1 MSRPPTPTTPPGQD
15 RAPRH
20 DRVVS
25 RFLADDLRAGAV
37 IVLVTLVAAMLLAA
51 WPRAVQVVSDDIVT
65 HRLEATSPIVR
76 DIASSNQ
83 AALYGPADGSAPAG
97 PGLPEEWQTTFGALD
112 GGLRAIHDAMPEPLQ
127 AGVRDGRLRTYSTDF
142 LSGREFPGSD
152 VTSTRLRL
160 SQDPYLSERVTL
172 TEGRWPTGT
181 SAAQGPEEVFTVPT
195 EVVMSEAAAE
205 RLAWAVSE
213 TRETFGQG
221 DLLLVGTYVADD
233 PDDGYWYHSPSAS
246 GPYIVEDPNVGVV
259 LTAALYRGPGEDLRI
274 QQMRVWFE
282 VQPPPWSHGEV
293 STVADQLRGF
303 TALQQDVGPPP
314 DGWPV
319 TFTSEL
325 PPVIDTTLRDVS
337 ATTTVVALLA
347 SGPVAGLG
355 LLLLVATRVV
365 ATRRRTALALVRAR
379 GGSGLQVR
387 GLMAVEGL
395 VLGVLGGGLGL
406 LGAVLLVPTAFH
418 PATLVGPLLAALA
431 PAVVLAASVPPAG
444 LRAERADAGARSAS
458 RLRRVWELLALAV
471 AATAAVLV
479 LRRGAEDTGAGTD
492 PLLAATPALVAV
504 AAAVVVAR
512 IAPLL
517 LAPVVRAARAGRG
530 ALGFVGVASATRDR
544 RGQLPPLVG
553 LVVAV
558 TVAVLSVV
566 LLTTVRGGLET
577 EAWER
582 TGADL
587 RSTGPIVD
595 AETLDRVRSVPGV
608 DAATTLTDRTPA
620 ALTTGDGRFQARV
633 LLVDPADLA
642 EVQADV
648 PGWEV
653 PDLTPPAG
661 PDGLVPALVSSGF
674 DLGPDATVTVDS
686 RRIGLDVLDQVET
699 VPGGSSTSS
708 WVLVDR
714 ETVSALTGV
723 EYLPRILLVRLDEGL
738 SASDEAEV
746 VAQVG
751 RLTGP
756 SAVELRSDA
765 VERRLEDPT
774 LAGLQAA
781 LLVATLV
788 SLLVGAA
795 TMVLGELMATGRRER
810 LFAVLKL
817 LGMPP
822 RGPRVITTWEIA
834 SWAAPAIV
842 TGLVVGGLL
851 PLVVS
856 RSVDLSAFTG
866 GASAPPLV
874 YDPLALLGVTA
885 VFVVVVGVCGLV
897 SAALGRRVSSAATL
911 RSVQE

>member
-1 MSRPPTPTTPPGQD
+1 MSHALTPTTPPGQD
-15 RAPRH
+15 RAPGR
-20 DRVVS
+20 DRVVT

-65 HRLEATSPIVR
+65 HRLDAASPVVR

-83 AALYGPADGSAPAG
+83 FAFYGPEVGGSPESSA
-97 PGLPEEWQTTFGALD
+97 LPEEWQSTFGALD
-112 GGLRAIHDAMPEPLQ
+112 GGLRAVRAALPEPLR
-127 AGVRDGRLRTYSTDF
+127 GGLLEGRFRTYVPQP
-142 LSGREFPGSD
+142 LKGREFPGSD
-152 VTSTRLRL
+152 VTSTELRL
-160 SQDPYLSERVTL
+160 SQDPYLPEHVTL
-172 TEGRWPTGT
+172 TDGRWPTGDDEVI
-181 SAAQGPEEVFTVPT
+181 SAEELLAAPT

-205 RLAWAVSE
+205 RLVWGVDE
-213 TRETFGQG
+213 VRDTFGQG
-221 DLLLVGTYVADD
+221 ALELVGTYVADD
-233 PDDGYWYHSPSAS
+233 PDEAYWYHSPSAS
-246 GPYIVEDPNVGVV
+246 GPFILDDPNLGII
-259 LTAALYRGPGEDLRI
+259 LTAALYRGPGGDPRLER
-274 QQMRVWFE
+274 MGVWFE
-282 VQPPPWSHGEV
+282 VDPPPWSHGQL

-303 TALQQDVGPPP
+303 TALRQDVGGQPL
-314 DGWPV
+314 

-365 ATRRRTALALVRAR
+365 ATRRSPALALVRAR

-395 VLGVLGGGLGL
+395 LLGVLGGGLGL

-418 PATLVGPLLAALA
+418 PAALVGPLLAAAA

-458 RLRRVWELLALAV
+458 RLRRVWELLALGV
-471 AATAAVLV
+471 AATATVLV

-512 IAPLL
+512 LAPVL

-530 ALGFVGVASATRDR
+530 ALGFVGAASATRDR

-620 ALTTGDGRFQARV
+620 ALTSGDGRFQARV

-653 PDLTPPAG
+653 PDLTPPAD
-661 PDGLVPALVSSGF
+661 PDGLVPALVSTGF
-674 DLGPDATVTVDS
+674 DLGADATVTVDN
-686 RRIGLDVLDQVET
+686 RRIGIDVLDQVET

-723 EYLPRILLVRLDEGL
+723 EYLPRILLVRLDDGL
-738 SASDEAEV
+738 SAADEAEV

-765 VERRLEDPT
+765 VDRRLEDPT

-822 RGPRVITTWEIA
+822 RGPRVITTWEVA
-834 SWAAPAIV
+834 AWAVPAIV
-842 TGLVVGGLL
+842 TGLLVGGLL

>member
-1 MSRPPTPTTPPGQD
+1 MSHLPARTPPA
-15 RAPRH
+15 REPRSPGPG
-20 DRVVS
+20 RVVS
-25 RFLADDLRAGAV
+25 RFLADDLQAGAV
-37 IVLVTLVAAMLLAA
+37 IVLVTLVAAMLLSA
-51 WPRAVQVVSDDIVT
+51 WPRAVQVVSDDIVA

-76 DIASSNQ
+76 DIAATNQ
-83 AALYGPADGSAPAG
+83 VALYGPAEASAPAS
-97 PGLPEEWQTTFGALD
+97 PGLPQEWQSTFGALD
-112 GGLRAIHDAMPEPLQ
+112 GGLRALHDAIPEPLRS
-127 AGVRDGRLRTYSTDF
+127 GVRDGRLRTYSADF
-142 LSGREFPGSD
+142 LAGREFPGSD
-152 VTSTRLRL
+152 VTSTKLRL

-172 TEGRWPTGT
+172 TEGRWPTGAG
-181 SAAQGPEEVFTVPT
+181 AAQDPAEVLAAPT
-195 EVVMSEAAAE
+195 EVVMSEAAAA
-205 RLAWAVSE
+205 RLAWGVSE
-213 TRETFGQG
+213 TRETFGDG
-221 DLLLVGTYVADD
+221 DLVLVGTYVADD

-246 GPYIVEDPNVGVV
+246 GPYIVEDLNVGVV
-259 LTAALYRGPGEDLRI
+259 LTAALYRGPGEDPRI
-274 QQMRVWFE
+274 QQMRVWYE
-282 VQPPPWSHGEV
+282 VQPPPWSHAEL
-293 STVADQLRGF
+293 SAVAGQLRGL

-319 TFTSEL
+319 TFSSEL
-325 PPVIDTTLRDVS
+325 PPVVDTTLRDVS

-365 ATRRRTALALVRAR
+365 ATRRRPALALVRAR

-387 GLMAVEGL
+387 SLMAVEGL
-395 VLGVLGGGLGL
+395 GLGVLGGVLGL
-406 LGAVLLVPTAFH
+406 IGAVLLVPTAFH
-418 PATLVGPLLAALA
+418 PSALVGPLLAALA
-431 PAVVLAASVPPAG
+431 PAVMLAVSVPPAG
-444 LRAERADAGARSAS
+444 LRASRADAGARSAS
-458 RLRRVWELLALAV
+458 RLRRVWELLALGVATTAV
-471 AATAAVLV
+471 VLV

-512 IAPLL
+512 LAPVL

-530 ALGFVGVASATRDR
+530 ALGFVGAASATRDR

-577 EAWER
+577 EAWDR
-582 TGADL
+582 VGADL

-595 AETLDRVRSVPGV
+595 AETLDRVRFVPGV

-642 EVQADV
+642 EVQADM

-653 PDLTPPAG
+653 PDLAPPAR
-661 PDGLVPALVSSGF
+661 PDGLVPALVASGF
-674 DLGPDATVTVDS
+674 DLGADATVTVDN
-686 RRIGLDVLDQVET
+686 RRIGIDALDQVET

-723 EYLPRILLVRLDEGL
+723 EYLPRILLVRLDDGL
-738 SASDEAEV
+738 SAADEAEV

-810 LFAVLKL
+810 LFAVLQL

-834 SWAAPAIV
+834 AWAVPAIV
-842 TGLVVGGLL
+842 TGLLVGGLL

>member
-1 MSRPPTPTTPPGQD
+1 MSHVPARTSPSRES
-15 RAPRH
+15 RAPGR

-37 IVLVTLVAAMLLAA
+37 IVLVTFVAAMLLAA

-76 DIASSNQ
+76 DIAATNQ
-83 AALYGPADGSAPAG
+83 VALYGPADASVPAS
-97 PGLPEEWQTTFGALD
+97 PGLPQEWRSTFGALD
-112 GGLRAIHDAMPEPLQ
+112 GGLRAVHDAIPEPLR
-127 AGVRDGRLRTYSTDF
+127 AGVRDGRFRTYSTDVV
-142 LSGREFPGSD
+142 SGREFPGSD
-152 VTSTRLRL
+152 VTSTELRL
-160 SQDPYLSERVTL
+160 SQDPYLSEHVTL

-181 SAAQGPEEVFTVPT
+181 GAAQDPAEVFAVPT

-205 RLAWAVSE
+205 RLAWGVSE
-213 TRETFGQG
+213 TRETFGRG

-282 VQPPPWSHGEV
+282 VQPPWSHGEL

-319 TFTSEL
+319 TFDSEL
-325 PPVIDTTLRDVS
+325 PPVIDTILRDVS

-365 ATRRRTALALVRAR
+365 ATRRRPALALVRAR

-418 PATLVGPLLAALA
+418 PAALVGPLLAAVA

-458 RLRRVWELLALAV
+458 RLRRVWELLALGVAV
-471 AATAAVLV
+471 TATVLV
-479 LRRGAEDTGAGTD
+479 LRRGAEDTGAGAD

-504 AAAVVVAR
+504 AAAVAVAR
-512 IAPLL
+512 LAPLL

-530 ALGFVGVASATRDR
+530 ALGFVGAASATRDR

-582 TGADL
+582 VGADL

-608 DAATTLTDRTPA
+608 DAATTVTDRTPA

-653 PDLTPPAG
+653 PDLTPPSG

-674 DLGPDATVTVDS
+674 DLGADATVTVDN
-686 RRIGLDVLDQVET
+686 RRIGIDVLDQVET

-723 EYLPRILLVRLDEGL
+723 EYLPRILLVRLDDGL
-738 SASDEAEV
+738 SAADEAEV

-765 VERRLEDPT
+765 VDRRLEDPT

-834 SWAAPAIV
+834 AWAVPAIV
-842 TGLVVGGLL
+842 TGLLVGGLL

>member
-1 MSRPPTPTTPPGQD
+1 MSRTTPSGPAPGQD
-15 RAPRH
+15 QAPGR

-65 HRLEATSPIVR
+65 HRLKATSPIVR

-83 AALYGPADGSAPAG
+83 FALYGPAVGGTPESSP
-97 PGLPEEWQTTFGALD
+97 LPEEWQSTFGGLD
-112 GGLRAIHDAMPEPLQ
+112 AGLRAVRDSLPEPLRR
-127 AGVRDGRLRTYSTDF
+127 GVLDGRFRTYVPEP
-142 LSGREFPGSD
+142 LKGIEFPGSD
-152 VTSTRLRL
+152 VTSTELRL
-160 SQDPYLSERVTL
+160 SQDPYLPERVTL
-172 TEGRWPTGT
+172 TEGRWPTGDPEVALVDVL
-181 SAAQGPEEVFTVPT
+181 AAPT
-195 EVVMSEAAAE
+195 EVVTSEAAAD
-205 RLAWAVSE
+205 RLVWGVGE
-213 TRETFGQG
+213 LRDTYGVGMFE
-221 DLLLVGTYVADD
+221 LVGTYVADD
-233 PDDGYWYHSPSAS
+233 PDEAYWYHSPSAA
-246 GPYIVEDPNVGVV
+246 GPYIVDDPNLGIV
-259 LTAALYRGPGEDLRI
+259 LTTALYRGPGGDPRLER
-274 QQMRVWFE
+274 MGAWFE
-282 VQPPPWSHGEV
+282 VDPPPWTHDELGA
-293 STVADQLRGF
+293 VADQLRGF
-303 TALQQDVGPPP
+303 TALRQDASGLPLV
-314 DGWPV
+314 
-319 TFTSEL
+319 FTSEL
-325 PPVIDTTLRDVS
+325 PSVIDTILRDVS

-355 LLLLVATRVV
+355 LLLLVAARVV
-365 ATRRRTALALVRAR
+365 ATRRRSALALVRAR
-379 GGSGLQVR
+379 GGSGFQVR

-418 PATLVGPLLAALA
+418 PAALVGPLLAAVA
-431 PAVVLAASVPPAG
+431 PAVVLAGSVPPAG
-444 LRAERADAGARSAS
+444 LRAERADAGTRSAS
-458 RLRRVWELLALAV
+458 RLRRVWELLALGVAV
-471 AATAAVLV
+471 TATVLV

-492 PLLAATPALVAV
+492 PLLAAVPAVVAV

-512 IAPLL
+512 LAPLL
-517 LAPVVRAARAGRG
+517 LAPVVRAVRAGRG
-530 ALGFVGVASATRDR
+530 ALGFIGAASATRDR
-544 RGQLPPLVG
+544 RGQLVPLVG

-577 EAWER
+577 DAWDR
-582 TGADL
+582 VGADL

-595 AETLDRVRSVPGV
+595 AETLDRVRAVPGV
-608 DAATTLTDRTPA
+608 DAATTVTDRTPA
-620 ALTTGDGRFQARV
+620 ALSTGDGRFQARV
-633 LLVDPADLA
+633 LLVDPTDLA

-648 PGWEV
+648 PGWDV
-653 PDLTPPAG
+653 PDLTPPAD
-661 PDGLVPALVSSGF
+661 PDGLVPALVSTGF
-674 DLGPDATVTVDS
+674 DLGSDATVTVDN
-686 RRIGLDVLDQVET
+686 RRIGLDVLEQVET

-714 ETVSALTGV
+714 ETVSTLTGV
-723 EYLPRILLVRLDEGL
+723 EYLPRTLLVRLDDGL
-738 SASDEAEV
+738 SAAEEAEV
-746 VAQVG
+746 VTQVG

-834 SWAAPAIV
+834 SWAVPAIV
-842 TGLVVGGLL
+842 TGLLVGGLL

-897 SAALGRRVSSAATL
+897 SAVLGRRVSSAATL